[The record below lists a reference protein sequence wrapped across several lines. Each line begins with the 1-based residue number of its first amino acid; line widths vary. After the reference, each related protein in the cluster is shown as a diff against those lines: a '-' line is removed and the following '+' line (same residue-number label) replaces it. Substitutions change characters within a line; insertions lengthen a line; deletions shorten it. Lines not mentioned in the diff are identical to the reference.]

1 MSKHILLF
9 RPVFHAYCFTQST
22 QLFTWFPKEQ
32 YYLHMMLLPQMLVF
46 TVLPFVG
53 LEFFLEC
60 KQRNCNR
67 LKKNTSLL
75 TSYWSKIGIAKRNET
90 PEQYHR
96 DDDV

>member
-67 LKKNTSLL
+67 LKKKYQPSNQLL
-75 TSYWSKIGIAKRNET
+75 EQNRNRET
-90 PEQYHR
+90 K
-96 DDDV
+96 